1 MAETASTFSEML
13 LFDEILNKVNDEE
26 KKSILTEHIDDLYST
41 ISRQA
46 FFTLFEIAA
55 HKKIGEG
62 TTVENISKEYIKTLR
77 DQFSN
82 SINITEDFGVEWS
95 CIPHFYHS
103 PFYCYAYSFGNLL
116 ALSFFHRYK
125 KEGKSFAPTYIE
137 ILSAGGSKKPETL
150 LKEHGIDI
158 SSQKFW
164 QDGFD
169 YIKNQVNRLAK
180 LDN

>member
-1 MAETASTFSEML
+1 L
-13 LFDEILNKVNDEE
+13 LFDEILNKVSNEE

-46 FFTLFEIAA
+46 FFTLFEIAV

-62 TTVENISKEYIKTLR
+62 ATVEDISNEYMKTLKE
-77 DQFSN
+77 QFAN
-82 SINITEDFGVEWS
+82 SIDMTSDFSVEWS

-116 ALSFFHRYK
+116 ALSFFQRYK
-125 KEGKSFAPTYIE
+125 KEGKSFVPTYIK
-137 ILSAGGSKKPETL
+137 ILSAGGSKKPESL

-158 SSQKFW
+158 SSKKFW
-164 QDGFD
+164 QDGFE
-169 YIKNQVNRLAK
+169 YIKNQVNRLSK